1 MANLVN
7 AIKKFVGNK
16 NTVTIL
22 GVLAGVI
29 VLWFFYS
36 YRVKEA
42 TSPTKIP
49 YAKEAIYA
57 TEPILPDNV
66 GTVEVSSKFLKTA
79 DVYRTTGEVI
89 NKYVNVGTSIPAGG
103 IFYRAQV
110 VEKNQLPNTIFDD
123 IEDGYTPF
131 SLGVNNHTT
140 YGNSI
145 YPGDKID
152 LYLKAPD
159 EDAGSGKFIYG
170 KFIEKITVLAVR
182 DSAGKNVFDS
192 ETPKNPA
199 ELVFAVDDNMYLLLK
214 RASYLSGL
222 EIVPVP
228 RNKHYTSEGGEVQTL
243 DFWKEYIASRTTY
256 IPGEDNE

>member
-1 MANLVN
+1 MGNLIN
-7 AIKKFVGNK
+7 TIKKFIGNK
-16 NTVTIL
+16 NTITIL

-29 VLWFFYS
+29 VLWGFYS

-42 TSPTKIP
+42 TTPIKIP
-49 YAKEAIYA
+49 YAKEAVYA
-57 TEPILPDNV
+57 TEQILQDNI
-66 GTVEVSSKFLKTA
+66 GTVEVSKKFLKTA
-79 DVYRTTGEVI
+79 NVCQSTQEVI
-89 NKYVNVGTSIPAGG
+89 GKYVNVGTSIPAGG
-103 IFYRAQV
+103 VFYRSQV
-110 VEKNQLPNTIFDD
+110 VEKNKLPNTIFDD
-123 IEDGYTPF
+123 IEDGYTAF

-159 EDAGSGKFIYG
+159 DAAGGGKFIYG

-192 ETPKNPA
+192 ETPKNPS
-199 ELVFAVDDNMYLLLK
+199 ELVFAVDDSMYLLLY
-214 RASYLSGL
+214 RASRLSGL

-228 RNKHYTSEGGEVQTL
+228 RNKHYSEEGEVKTL
-243 DFWKEYIASRTTY
+243 EFWKEYIGSRTTP
-256 IPGEDNE
+256 IPGEED